1 MGSCC
6 SCQVSIIDKVH
17 DVGFNECKTKDLEST
32 CENGEGQVML
42 KGSSKCVSMYS
53 QKGTKGV
60 NQDGM
65 TVWEDFGGEK
75 DTIFCS
81 VLDGHGPLG
90 HKFSTHIR
98 DKLPSKLATTF
109 KMSQQNVSKDNG
121 SNATK
126 KSINGDSWEEHFF
139 SSFND
144 MDQDLAK
151 NIDTDGFSG
160 GSTAITLI
168 KKGDQL
174 IIGNLGDSRAVLC
187 TKADDN
193 NRVPIQLTVDL
204 NPDVPSEANRVI
216 KCGGRVFPAQEDP
229 DVNRIWLP
237 EGDCPGLAM
246 TRAFGDFCLKKY
258 GLSSVPEM
266 FYRKLSKK
274 DEFVV
279 LATDGIWNVLS
290 NNEVITLVA
299 LAPKRSLAAK
309 LIVRR
314 AVQVWKQKF
323 PRYHIDDCSV
333 ICLFFDDDHSVSV
346 GGKKRH
352 R

>member
-6 SCQVSIIDKVH
+6 SCQVSIVDKIH
-17 DVGFNECKTKDLEST
+17 DVEYNESNTKDIEFT
-32 CENGEGQVML
+32 CENGEAKVML
-42 KGSSKCVSMYS
+42 NGSSRSISMYS

-60 NQDGM
+60 NQDAM

-75 DTIFCS
+75 DTIFCG

-90 HKFSTHIR
+90 HKFSKHIR
-98 DKLPSKLATTF
+98 DNLPLKLSGTI

-121 SNATK
+121 AKNTEK
-126 KSINGDSWEEHFF
+126 ITYGDSWEEHFF

-151 NIDTDGFSG
+151 NIDTGGFNG

-193 NRVPIQLTVDL
+193 HRVAIQLTVDL
-204 NPDVPSEANRVI
+204 VPNVPSEANRVI

-229 DVNRIWLP
+229 DVNRIWMP
-237 EGDCPGLAM
+237 ESNCPGLAM
-246 TRAFGDFCLKKY
+246 TRAFGDFCLKDY

-266 FYRKLSKK
+266 FYRKLSKQ

-279 LATDGIWNVLS
+279 LATDGVWNVLS

-309 LIVRR
+309 FIVRR
-314 AVQVWKQKF
+314 AVQVWKKKF
-323 PRYHIDDCSV
+323 PSYNIDDCSA
-333 ICLFFDDDHSVSV
+333 ICLFFNDDHLVSMIE
-346 GGKKRH
+346 KKRH

>member
-6 SCQVSIIDKVH
+6 SCQVSIVDKVH
-17 DVGFNECKTKDLEST
+17 DVENNECNTKNIEST
-32 CENGEGQVML
+32 CENDEAKIML
-42 KGSSKCVSMYS
+42 RGSSKCISMYS

-60 NQDGM
+60 NQDAI
-65 TVWEDFGGEK
+65 TVWENFGGEK
-75 DTIFCS
+75 DVIFCG
-81 VLDGHGPLG
+81 VLDGHGPIG
-90 HKFSTHIR
+90 HKFSTYIR
-98 DKLPSKLATTF
+98 DNLPSKLSTTM
-109 KMSQQNVSKDNG
+109 KMSQQNVSIDNS
-121 SNATK
+121 SNASK
-126 KSINGDSWEEHFF
+126 KSTNGNSWEEQFF

-151 NIDTDGFSG
+151 NIDREGFSG

-187 TKADDN
+187 TKANDN

-204 NPDVPSEANRVI
+204 VPDVPSEANRVM

-229 DVNRIWLP
+229 EVNRIWLP

-258 GLSSVPEM
+258 GLSSVPEV
-266 FYRKLSKK
+266 FYRKILKE

-279 LATDGIWNVLS
+279 MATDGIWNVLS

-323 PRYHIDDCSV
+323 PSYHIDDCSA
-333 ICLFFDDDHSVSV
+333 ICLFFDEDQSVSV
-346 GGKKRH
+346 RGKKRH
-352 R
+352 C